1 MKRITGARILLVED
15 NEINQQVAM
24 EYLRL
29 AGLSVDMAENGQI
42 ALNMLVDHEYDLILM
57 DMQMPVM
64 DGVSATIQLRLL
76 PEYAALPVVAMTA
89 NVLDADRERCLQ
101 AGMNDFI
108 SKPIEPE
115 VLWQTLL
122 KWIPARELPVQPPAK
137 PTVTAFDPEIEG
149 IESGPALRR
158 MLGNTTLYFSALR
171 KFCAMQENIITSTR
185 EALDC
190 GDRITARRHIHTL
203 KGVGASIGANGLA
216 ADAGVLE
223 QCLTED
229 CSRAEINVRLST
241 IEAALAQLIA
251 RVKPRLPVSV
261 GSLHADG
268 ATVNSALSELESL
281 LVDDNPEAMSWFEAN
296 GQRLQGAIPVKL
308 WKKLSA
314 AIHICN
320 LEEALA
326 VLKRS
331 KTDLINES
339 KT

>member
-1 MKRITGARILLVED
+1 
-15 NEINQQVAM
+15 
-24 EYLRL
+24 
-29 AGLSVDMAENGQI
+29 
-42 ALNMLVDHEYDLILM
+42 
-57 DMQMPVM
+57 
-64 DGVSATIQLRLL
+64 
-76 PEYAALPVVAMTA
+76 
-89 NVLDADRERCLQ
+89 
-101 AGMNDFI
+101 
-108 SKPIEPE
+108 
-115 VLWQTLL
+115 
-122 KWIPARELPVQPPAK
+122 
-137 PTVTAFDPEIEG
+137 
-149 IESGPALRR
+149 
-158 MLGNTTLYFSALR
+158 
-171 KFCAMQENIITSTR
+171 MQENIITSTR